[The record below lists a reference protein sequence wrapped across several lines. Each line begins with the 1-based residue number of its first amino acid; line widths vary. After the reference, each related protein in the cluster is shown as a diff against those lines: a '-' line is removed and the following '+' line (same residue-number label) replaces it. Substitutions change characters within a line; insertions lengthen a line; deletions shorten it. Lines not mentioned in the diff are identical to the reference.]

1 MGVLEIAIAQKRDFA
16 AIHFSGDD
24 NPERLK
30 VDYFY
35 KEQPYNI
42 EKILEFA
49 EYFDGG
55 GTFFE
60 APLARARTII
70 SEHAKFT
77 TADLIFIT
85 DGEAPIGDKFRD
97 NFNEWVK
104 ESKVSIYSI
113 LINQGGY
120 SSTASLKEFTKKEN
134 IFKLTDLSQDD
145 QDTLAITIFDSI

>member
-1 MGVLEIAIAQKRDFA
+1 M
-16 AIHFSGDD
+16 
-24 NPERLK
+24 
-30 VDYFY
+30 DYFY

-42 EKILEFA
+42 EKILAFC

-60 APLARARTII
+60 APLERAKLLI
-70 SEHAKFT
+70 SEHQKFT
-77 TADLIFIT
+77 TADIVFVT

-97 NFNEWVK
+97 KFNEWVK
-104 ESKVSIYSI
+104 DNKISVYSI

-134 IFKLTDLSQDD
+134 IFKLSDLSQDD
-145 QDTLAITIFDSI
+145 QDGLAITIFDSI